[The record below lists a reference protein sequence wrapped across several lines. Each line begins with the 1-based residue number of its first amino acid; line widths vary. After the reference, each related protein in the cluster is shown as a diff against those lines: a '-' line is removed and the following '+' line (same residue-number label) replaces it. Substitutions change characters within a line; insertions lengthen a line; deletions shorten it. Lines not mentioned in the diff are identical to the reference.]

1 MNDAKSLRISDEK
14 CPDCGQPIKY
24 GYIPILDKERA
35 IECPCVT
42 AKQAE
47 EQKQRI
53 EKGVKY
59 IRSQMRT
66 LSGMKTRQRGISL
79 CGISSR
85 EGQKDAFEAAVEFV
99 DRFSKSKNGKVKGLL
114 FSGGVGSGKTLLSA
128 AILNTIID
136 NTEVSEHDAEGAGTS
151 RFEYSPVRFTST
163 VELFE
168 RLKST
173 YSADNKETAQGIM
186 SALKECRVLAL
197 DDMGAEKPTE
207 WVNERLFEIIDYR
220 YNEYLPVIASTNATP
235 AELKT
240 QIGERSFDRLR
251 EMCVFVA
258 VTAKS
263 QRVTAKVE
271 PKERNQKA

>member
-1 MNDAKSLRISDEK
+1 
-14 CPDCGQPIKY
+14 
-24 GYIPILDKERA
+24 
-35 IECPCVT
+35 
-42 AKQAE
+42 
-47 EQKQRI
+47 
-53 EKGVKY
+53 
-59 IRSQMRT
+59 
-66 LSGMKTRQRGISL
+66 
-79 CGISSR
+79 
-85 EGQKDAFEAAVEFV
+85 
-99 DRFSKSKNGKVKGLL
+99 
-114 FSGGVGSGKTLLSA
+114 
-128 AILNTIID
+128 
-136 NTEVSEHDAEGAGTS
+136 
-151 RFEYSPVRFTST
+151 
-163 VELFE
+163 
-168 RLKST
+168 
-173 YSADNKETAQGIM
+173 
-186 SALKECRVLAL
+186 VLAL